1 MHDVVRGDVVR
12 SAEWAV
18 HQRARSACAAA
29 TRAGLAGSFRAWD
42 ADGVFAVSA
51 TLAHLSVI
59 TGVTAATLPAAAD
72 LARTDGPSTLVLAA
86 ELGEP
91 PGLVRDGERPLA
103 IATLPAANGSQQP
116 DVVPADDSFVGLL
129 LAGYEVSGPVAGFI
143 AAEHRQAE
151 VHRLVVVTDG
161 TPVAAAAMS
170 VHDDVAVLG
179 GASTLPAYRGR
190 GAQSRL
196 LAHRLWLAADA
207 GCTLAVATA
216 RADSVSAANLRRA
229 GFDIRRRVA
238 WRRP

>member
-1 MHDVVRGDVVR
+1 MHDVVHR
-12 SAEWAV
+12 AEWAV

-29 TRAGLAGSFRAWD
+29 TRAGLAGRFLAWD

-51 TLAHLSVI
+51 ALAHLSVV
-59 TGVTAATLPAAAD
+59 TGVTAATLPAAVD
-72 LARTDGPSTLVLAA
+72 LARTGDGPSTLILAA

-103 IATLPAANGSQQP
+103 IATLPAAAGSQQP
-116 DVVPADDSFVGLL
+116 DVVAADDSFVDLL
-129 LAGYEVSGPVAGFI
+129 VAGYEVTGPVADFI
-143 AAEHRQAE
+143 AAEHRQAGL
-151 VHRLVVVTDG
+151 HRFFVVTAG
-161 TPVAAAAMS
+161 IPVAAAAMS

-196 LAHRLWLAADA
+196 LAHRLWLAAEA
-207 GCTLAVATA
+207 GCTLAVGTA